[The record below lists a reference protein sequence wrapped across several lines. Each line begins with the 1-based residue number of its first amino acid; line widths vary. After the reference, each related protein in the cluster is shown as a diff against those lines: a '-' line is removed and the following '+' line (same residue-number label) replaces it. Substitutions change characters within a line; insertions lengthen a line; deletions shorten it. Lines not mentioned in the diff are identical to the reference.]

1 MSSAFALFPDVLMT
15 ETMNPC
21 RKGKSAINIT
31 WVGICH
37 HLPLPFN
44 YGLNK
49 SNGEI
54 GLRKRN
60 VWQHIWDRPRMQYVS
75 SNNFILFSI
84 VNNLT

>member
-15 ETMNPC
+15 ETMNPY
-21 RKGKSAINIT
+21 RKGRSAINIT
-31 WVGICH
+31 WVDICH
-37 HLPLPFN
+37 LLPPPFK

-54 GLRKRN
+54 GPRLRN
-60 VWQHIWDRPRMQYVS
+60 VWQHIWNRPQMQYVS

-84 VNNLT
+84 VKNLT